1 MQPPRSSSWRALSTL
16 GAWLVA
22 LVIVFEEWGWAPL
35 ARRMSALARLPAV
48 AWVERRIAAL
58 PPHAALVVFC
68 VPMLL
73 LLPVKVGALW
83 LIAQGRAS
91 LGLLLFFGAKLLST
105 GVVARV
111 FILTQPR
118 LMALAWFARGY
129 ARWLAW
135 KARVLARVR
144 ATAPWRAM
152 RRMARRVRAMQL
164 RVKRRGR

>member
-1 MQPPRSSSWRALSTL
+1 VQTPRSSPWRALSTL

-35 ARRMSALARLPAV
+35 ARRMGALARLPAV
-48 AWVERRIAAL
+48 AWIERRIAAL

-83 LIAQGRAS
+83 LIAQGRAG

-105 GVVARV
+105 GVVARL

-118 LMALAWFARGY
+118 LMSLPWFARGY

-152 RRMARRVRAMQL
+152 RGMVRRVRVM
-164 RVKRRGR
+164 RRGR